1 MAEAGMATHTN
12 EQFTDFIEKVSRF
25 SREEIAPWM
34 AQGNHDEFPLPLW
47 RKMGDAGLLGIA
59 IPREYGGLGTGYL
72 AITLAAEAVVSQG
85 GSLGIGLSWMIHN
98 VVARLVFSG
107 LGSEGQRSRYLPGL
121 AQGRITASLSISEPE
136 VGAHPKY
143 LKTWADRRGDAYVVN
158 GEKAYL
164 TNGPFVDLYVVVA
177 ITGTE
182 GAGEKKKFSAFIIPK
197 ETPGVALTAPMK
209 LANFKPSPHCGIR
222 LLNCEIPAENLVGEE
237 GTAYPAIA
245 IAFREIEDV
254 TLMGLVLG
262 GINRQTS
269 MLLKELRLQGRAVT
283 KDLQA
288 DLGRLQYFRDTL
300 RLITCEAARILDS
313 GNRQEDLLSMI
324 LSFRELARQFQEGLE
339 KPAAAA
345 SLAGNQEFL
354 MLSSDL
360 LRAVNL
366 ARNVM
371 TLKQIKQGAALL
383 QKTGKVA

>member
-1 MAEAGMATHTN
+1 MATHIN
-12 EQFTDFIEKVSRF
+12 KDLCEFMEKVSRF
-25 SREEIAPWM
+25 AREEIAPWV
-34 AQGNHDEFPLPLW
+34 AQGDHDEFPMPLW
-47 RKMGDAGLLGIA
+47 RKLGDAGLLGIA
-59 IPREYGGLGTGYL
+59 IPREYGGLGMGYL
-72 AITLAAEAVVSQG
+72 AITLAAEAVAAQG

-98 VVARLVFSG
+98 VVARLVFAG
-107 LGSEGQRSRYLPGL
+107 LGREEQKSRYLPGL
-121 AQGRITASLSISEPE
+121 AQGRITASISISEPD

-143 LKTWADRRGDAYVVN
+143 LKTRADHRGDVYVVN

-164 TNGPFVDLYVVVA
+164 TNGPFVDLYVVLA

-182 GAGEKKKFSAFIIPK
+182 SAGEKKQFSAFIVPK

-222 LLNCEIPAENLVGEE
+222 LVNCEIPAENIIGAE

-262 GINRQTS
+262 GINRQMS
-269 MLLKELRLQGRAVT
+269 LLLKELRRQGGAVAE
-283 KDLQA
+283 DLQA
-288 DLGRLQYFRDTL
+288 DLGRLQYLRDTL
-300 RLITCEAARILDS
+300 RLIACEAARILDS
-313 GNRQEDLLSMI
+313 DDGHEDLLSLV
-324 LSFRELARQFQEGLE
+324 LSFRDLARQFQASLE
-339 KPAAAA
+339 KPAATAL
-345 SLAGNQEFL
+345 LAGNQEFL

-360 LRAVNL
+360 VRAVNL

-383 QKTGKVA
+383 R